1 MSDDKKIVLTLKYN
15 DKKMIYS
22 VNKHL
27 ISTNLIKMSQKHSKN
42 TYFFK
47 KKICW

>member
-27 ISTNLIKMSQKHSKN
+27 IST
-42 TYFFK
+42 
-47 KKICW
+47 KID